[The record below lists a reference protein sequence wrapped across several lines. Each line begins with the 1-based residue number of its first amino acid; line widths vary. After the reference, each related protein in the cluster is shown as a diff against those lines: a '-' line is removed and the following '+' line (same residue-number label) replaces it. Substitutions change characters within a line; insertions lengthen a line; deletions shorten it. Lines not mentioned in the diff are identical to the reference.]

1 MSQGPVRRATMADV
15 AARAGVSIKTVSRV
29 VNNVPSVDPELARRV
44 RAAAAELHFSRNFA
58 ASALRSKVS
67 AWTIGLVIKDLENEF
82 YATIASAVAAVA
94 KANGAQ
100 LIMSHSSERFEDELE
115 VVTELCH
122 RRVNGLLIVPTGGD
136 HSSLASEMERGV
148 PMVFIDRIPVN
159 LEADYV
165 VLDNFAGA
173 YAATAKL
180 LAEGHTRIGALIDT
194 LNMATMGRRL
204 NGVRQAFHDRAIPFD
219 ESLVAY
225 DVSTPDKAAVR
236 VRELLARPD
245 APTAFICGNNRSGVG
260 ALSALWELGSEAA
273 LASFDDF
280 YLSQLMPRPFTVV
293 KYDNRALGTVAAEIL
308 FRRIRGEEFPLQS
321 VVLPT
326 HLEARGVRTQP
337 SNTGKERS

>member
-1 MSQGPVRRATMADV
+1 MSQEQVRHATMADV
-15 AARAGVSIKTVSRV
+15 ADRAGVSIKTVSRV
-29 VNNVPSVDPELARRV
+29 VNNVSSVDSQLARRV
-44 RAAAAELHFSRNFA
+44 REAAADLHFSRNFA

-82 YATIASAVAAVA
+82 YATITSAVAAVA

-100 LIMSHSSERFEDELE
+100 LIITHSSERFEDELE

-122 RRVNGLLIVPTGGD
+122 RRVNGLLIIPTGGD
-136 HSSLASEMERGV
+136 HSTLASEMERGI

-173 YAATAKL
+173 YAATDKL

-194 LNMATMGRRL
+194 LSMATMGRRL
-204 NGVRQAFHDRAIPFD
+204 NGVKAAFHDRAVPFD
-219 ESLVAY
+219 ESFVAH
-225 DVSTPDKAAVR
+225 DVSTPDKAALR
-236 VRELLARPD
+236 IREMLTRPD

-260 ALSALWELGSEAA
+260 ALSALWELKSDAA

-280 YLSQLMPRPFTVV
+280 YLSQLMPRTFTVV
-293 KYDNRALGTVAAEIL
+293 KYDNRALGTVSAEIL

-326 HLEARGVRTQP
+326 HLADRGVSTQP
-337 SNTGKERS
+337 SCNTK